1 MIRRRAHRRRATA
14 ATSALVTQG
23 LPGRILEAADKHAP
37 PRSPARGLGGRARQ
51 PRAGGQHRLA
61 RGTEPLV
68 SATPTGGVGAGWS
81 SPRGPDSALRG
92 RRPSRRAPG
101 SPVPAEHRTRPRA
114 KSSAGV
120 LTVGMFRARR
130 RWGAPHPGEHP
141 PPDLRRRTSVVF
153 YPVTCHRWE
162 TKSLGYGAR
171 PARARNCRGQAST
184 PLGPQN
190 APPSPHTHSR
200 A

>member
-51 PRAGGQHRLA
+51 PRAGGQHRPA

-81 SPRGPDSALRG
+81 SPRGPDSAFRG

-130 RWGAPHPGEHP
+130 RWGAPQPRGAP
-141 PPDLRRRTSVVF
+141 PPRSPQKNQRGVLSRHLSQVGNQVLRLRSSS
-153 YPVTCHRWE
+153 C
-162 TKSLGYGAR
+162 KSA
-171 PARARNCRGQAST
+171 
-184 PLGPQN
+184 
-190 APPSPHTHSR
+190 
-200 A
+200 